1 MAQFIRLVGFAL
13 LLSMSLGS
21 VMSAE
26 NFDGLYYDEGQ
37 SYLCN
42 DKLYHPF
49 MTNGLSLIDGNKYLR
64 TESSCEFSNP
74 INVQGLH
81 AVLIDVECMSE
92 GEAHNF
98 RMMLLKAEEGIYHIT
113 KEAIIFRK
121 RCLP

>member
-1 MAQFIRLVGFAL
+1 MVQFARLVGFSL
-13 LLSMSLGS
+13 CLGS

-26 NFDGLYYDEGQ
+26 NFDGLYYPEGQ
-37 SYLCN
+37 SYLCD
-42 DKLYHPF
+42 DKLYHPGE
-49 MTNGLSLIDGNKYLR
+49 TDGLSLIDGDKYLSV
-64 TESSCEFSNP
+64 ESSCEFSNP

-98 RMMLLKAEEGIYHIT
+98 RMMLLKVNKGIYHIT
-113 KEAIIFRK
+113 KKGIIFRK